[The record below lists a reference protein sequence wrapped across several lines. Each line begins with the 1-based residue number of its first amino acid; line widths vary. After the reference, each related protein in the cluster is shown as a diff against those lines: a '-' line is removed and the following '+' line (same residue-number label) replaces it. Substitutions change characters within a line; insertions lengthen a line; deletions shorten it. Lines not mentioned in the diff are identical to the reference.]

1 MSWRRRRGAKE
12 RVKQSKRWFCWM
24 VGWMDPSPFP
34 PAHFREESD
43 NENIRRKKE
52 GKREV
57 ISERAFLLMCQ
68 LTQNTPHQ
76 PNPTNPPTPQPK
88 TTLLMLPLINHPF
101 SFSPF
106 LSLFSF
112 FRERK
117 TLLWSSKKRITYF
130 TRQRSNLGF
139 FSFDRFLDL
148 WLFSATS
155 LSCAQ
160 MIKIAQSRHGD
171 REQKPL
177 SRWE

>member
-1 MSWRRRRGAKE
+1 
-12 RVKQSKRWFCWM
+12 
-24 VGWMDPSPFP
+24 MDGPFSFP

-76 PNPTNPPTPQPK
+76 PNQTNPPTPQPK

-106 LSLFSF
+106 LSLF
-112 FRERK
+112 
-117 TLLWSSKKRITYF
+117 
-130 TRQRSNLGF
+130 
-139 FSFDRFLDL
+139 
-148 WLFSATS
+148 LFSAREKPFSGRARKELRISLDRGQSWDLFPSTDFLICGSFLATS